1 MKNGILHKV
10 MLVLVCG
17 LLFAGCTGGPAKET
31 EQVSSL
37 KVMFWDENYFYREY
51 GDLFAMKY
59 PNIEVEIVTTDQIY
73 QDNDKEDFDREKAFA
88 DFIEK
93 EQPDVLLL
101 DTDQYEKFASEG
113 KLAELDSLISKD
125 KYDTETIFPAI
136 LEILKEKGGG
146 KLYGLSPTFYG
157 SALYY
162 NADLFAKYGIEVPH
176 DGMSWQEILDTAR
189 RFPTD
194 GDKKTRVYGFGSDY
208 GMSLENLA
216 SSISSTQGLNYI
228 NPDTM
233 KLTVNTDS
241 WKQVYKMA
249 MDALDSKA
257 IYNPDDGGFQGGT
270 MEEYYQ
276 SQPFM
281 MGRMAMTVDG
291 TYLLQNLKDA
301 QGQIKDYKPFQI
313 GVVAG
318 PVDPAEPDKSRN
330 ISMSEILAIR
340 ANSPNAEAA
349 WEFLKFVNGDEF
361 AKVKSRTLNGGL
373 MSRMGVQKEYNGVS
387 LDVFYKLKPKLDNSY
402 SNYDKIPDSFHEKYY
417 SIFSREM
424 KLVQEKK
431 KSIDE
436 ALQTVQDEGQA
447 ALDKAVQD
455 EAAGKKDKSGAETDQ
470 AG

>member
-1 MKNGILHKV
+1 MKNGILHKA

-51 GDLFAMKY
+51 GDLFAMKH
-59 PNIEVEIVTTDQIY
+59 PNIEVEIVTTDRIY
-73 QDNDKEDFDREKAFA
+73 QDSDKEDFDREKAIA

-101 DTDQYEKFASEG
+101 DTKQYEKFASEG
-113 KLAELDSLISKD
+113 KLTELDPLIAKD
-125 KYDTETIFPAI
+125 KYDIESIFPG
-136 LEILKEKGGG
+136 LMEILKEKGGG

-157 SALYY
+157 TALYY

-233 KLTVNTDS
+233 KLTINTDS

-257 IYNPDDGGFQGGT
+257 IYNPDDGGFQGGS

-340 ANSPNAEAA
+340 ANSANADAA

-361 AKVKSRTLNGGL
+361 AKIKSRTLNGGL

-387 LDVFYKLKPKLDNSY
+387 LDVFYKLKPKQDNSY
-402 SNYDKIPDSFHEKYY
+402 DNYDKIPNSFHEKYY

-424 KLVQEKK
+424 KLVQDKK

-447 ALDKAVQD
+447 ALDKAVKE
-455 EAAGKKDKSGAETDQ
+455 EAAGKKNEPAGEADQ

>member
-1 MKNGILHKV
+1 MKNGFIHKAI
-10 MLVLVCG
+10 LVLFSG
-17 LLFAGCTGGPAKET
+17 LLLAGCTGGPAKET

-37 KVMFWDENYFYREY
+37 KVMFWDESYFYREY
-51 GDLFAMKY
+51 GDLFAMKH
-59 PNIEVEIVTTDQIY
+59 PNIDVEVVATDRIY
-73 QDNDKEDFDREKAFA
+73 RDSDQKDFDYDKAFA
-88 DFIEK
+88 KFIEE

-101 DTDQYEKFASEG
+101 NTKQYEKFASEG
-113 KLAELDSLISKD
+113 KLTELDSLIAKD
-125 KYDTETIFPAI
+125 KYNTETIFPAI

-157 SALYY
+157 SVLYY
-162 NADLFAKYGIEVPH
+162 NADLFAKYGIEAPH

-194 GDKKTRVYGFGSDY
+194 GDEKTRVYGFGSDY

-233 KLTVNTDS
+233 KLTLNTDS

-257 IYNPDDGGFQGGT
+257 IYNPDSEGFQGGT

-291 TYLLQNLKDA
+291 SNLLQNLKDA

-313 GVVAG
+313 GAVAG

-330 ISMSEILAIR
+330 ISMSEILAVR
-340 ANSPNAEAA
+340 ANSANADAA
-349 WEFLKFVNGDEF
+349 WEFLKFVNGEEF
-361 AKVKSRTLNGGL
+361 AKIKSRTLNGGL

-387 LDVFYKLKPKLDNSY
+387 LDVFYKLKPKLDNDSD
-402 SNYDKIPDSFHEKYY
+402 NYDKIPDSFHEKYY

-424 KLVQEKK
+424 KLVQDKK

-455 EAAGKKDKSGAETDQ
+455 EAAGKKDEPDAEADQ